1 MQLPSASSTTK
12 LCLRLHPDRDA
23 DLIAWLETLAGLP
36 FGNKG
41 EAVKVALRRGINME
55 EESQPAAAAELLAQ
69 LRTVVE
75 AAVTSALA
83 DAQVVKY
90 ATTPMTP
97 TSETDVLL
105 DALGKDLT
113 L

>member
-1 MQLPSASSTTK
+1 MHLPSASSTTK
-12 LCLRLHPDRDA
+12 LCLRLHPERDA
-23 DLIAWLETLAGLP
+23 DLIAWLETLADLP

-41 EAVKVALRRGINME
+41 EAVKVALRRGISME

-69 LRTVVE
+69 VRAVVE
-75 AAVTSALA
+75 AAVAAALA
-83 DAQVVKY
+83 NVQFVTRPS
-90 ATTPMTP
+90 ATLTP

-105 DALGKDLT
+105 DALGEDLT